1 MLCADGQADS
11 IRLNALIQQLFP
23 GELGMGGTGRVNY
36 EALYVGYIG
45 KQGEDFQIVNKP
57 PGFFLAALNL
67 KGEDTGPSVGKI
79 LLIQCVVGMIRQ
91 AGMIHLFHL

>member
-57 PGFFLAALNL
+57 PGFFLPPLIS
-67 KGEDTGPSVGKI
+67 KVKI
-79 LLIQCVVGMIRQ
+79 LAPPSGKYFSYN
-91 AGMIHLFHL
+91 AWSG